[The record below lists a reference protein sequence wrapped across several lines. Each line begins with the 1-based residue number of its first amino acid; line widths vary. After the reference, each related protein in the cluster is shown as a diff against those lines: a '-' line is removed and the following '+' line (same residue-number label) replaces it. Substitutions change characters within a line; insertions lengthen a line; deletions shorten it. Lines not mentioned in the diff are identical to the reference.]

1 LFFCDGKFTWPYRL
15 FVSTWGRFPKIQLL
29 TVAQLLAGKKIEMPP
44 IKPPEVIYKKTVQVK
59 RAKVKQS
66 ELFPAGV

>member
-1 LFFCDGKFTWPYRL
+1 MKVEAATAGSY
-15 FVSTWGRFPKIQLL
+15 VSSWGRFPKIQLL

-44 IKPPEVIYKKTVQVK
+44 IKPAEVTYKKTVQVK
-59 RAKVKQS
+59 RAKVKQP